1 MFLFFIFSSIFVG
14 LRFNKYIDLS
24 FIQGYTYDP
33 KYEYE
38 RHELILIYLF
48 NYIYTLL
55 IFCMVIY
62 CVFVLDLVQQKIT
75 GNEKVLYNIIK
86 NTIPEQNQFMNIK
99 NSFLKFILK
108 SFIINTIINIF
119 VLSILVLLRNGNKEK
134 EKRIVKIDMSLMLV
148 VSTIS
153 LVVSSILLL

>member
-1 MFLFFIFSSIFVG
+1 
-14 LRFNKYIDLS
+14 
-24 FIQGYTYDP
+24 
-33 KYEYE
+33 
-38 RHELILIYLF
+38 
-48 NYIYTLL
+48 
-55 IFCMVIY
+55 MVIY

-75 GNEKVLYNIIK
+75 GNENVLYNIIK

>member
-1 MFLFFIFSSIFVG
+1 
-14 LRFNKYIDLS
+14 
-24 FIQGYTYDP
+24 
-33 KYEYE
+33 
-38 RHELILIYLF
+38 
-48 NYIYTLL
+48 
-55 IFCMVIY
+55 MVIY